1 MYRIHP
7 SFRLIGLAEPPQ
19 INSSQNQWLN
29 SELLPL
35 FLYHHIEP
43 LEKNEE
49 AEIVFKMV
57 YCHFISISFKINLEV
72 DNLPVLVRREP
83 MGSIRERYI
92 FTNAHGTSSERASF
106 FCGKES
112 EKKRNIRREKVQ
124 N

>member
-57 YCHFISISFKINLEV
+57 YCHFFSICFKINLEV
-72 DNLPVLVRREP
+72 DNFPVLVRREP
-83 MGSIRERYI
+83 
-92 FTNAHGTSSERASF
+92 
-106 FCGKES
+106 
-112 EKKRNIRREKVQ
+112 
-124 N
+124 